1 LSVWAL
7 SRIRAC
13 AASDGLVGHV
23 DDFLFDAGSWTIGRL
38 VINTSNLAGRS
49 VLLNPE
55 GVRTSDRDT
64 LTLHVD
70 LTPEALLRSA
80 EFRAAEMIS
89 RSGSTREFDGARA
102 G

>member
-1 LSVWAL
+1 
-7 SRIRAC
+7 
-13 AASDGLVGHV
+13 
-23 DDFLFDAGSWTIGRL
+23 
-38 VINTSNLAGRS
+38 